1 MSLKKTS
8 RPSLIKFLTVA
19 VRIRGPRVARL
30 TLSTERT
37 GAPWEFG
44 GNGLRT
50 RTSARPGRIVLSKPV
65 DLPRPRDL
73 DISGS
78 RQMTGFP

>member
-1 MSLKKTS
+1 MSLKKNLAA
-8 RPSLIKFLTVA
+8 LIDQFLTVA

-44 GNGLRT
+44 GQFAEESTATDEVL
-50 RTSARPGRIVLSKPV
+50 PG
-65 DLPRPRDL
+65 
-73 DISGS
+73 G
-78 RQMTGFP
+78 